1 MSEGLPPALAE
12 DGDRIVAGVRG
23 GAGGAGHVA
32 GAGGTGGL
40 GRRRFVRWLLGF
52 SIVSSLAMIVTPII
66 GFLIPSR
73 TATAGGGG
81 RVLAGTLESL
91 PVGSGA
97 VVAVG
102 AKPAIVV
109 NTPGGVKAYSAI
121 CTHLGCI
128 VAWDAAATTIV
139 CPCHDGRFNPA
150 TGAVVSGPPPA
161 PLPPLT
167 IAVEGD
173 EIYIVTG

>member
-1 MSEGLPPALAE
+1 MSDGFAPGRE
-12 DGDRIVAGVRG
+12 DGGGRAVAGVQD
-23 GAGGAGHVA
+23 GAGGPRGF
-32 GAGGTGGL
+32 
-40 GRRRFVRWLLGF
+40 GRRRFVRWLMGF
-52 SIVSSLAMIVTPII
+52 SIVSSLAMIVTPIV

-73 TATAGGGG
+73 TSTAAAGG
-81 RVLAGTLESL
+81 RVLAGTLDTL

-102 AKPAIVV
+102 SKPAIVV
-109 NTPGGVKAYSAI
+109 NTATGVRAFSAI

-128 VAWDAAATTIV
+128 VAWDGTTNTIV

-161 PLPPLT
+161 PLAPLT
-167 IAVEGD
+167 TTVEGND
-173 EIYIVTG
+173 IYIVTG

>member
-1 MSEGLPPALAE
+1 MSGGLEPVQETLGGGTTAAAADE
-12 DGDRIVAGVRG
+12 
-23 GAGGAGHVA
+23 GAGGS
-32 GAGGTGGL
+32 GGF
-40 GRRRFVRWLLGF
+40 GRRRFVSWLLGF
-52 SIVSSLAMIVTPII
+52 SVVSSLAMIVTPII

-73 TATAGGGG
+73 TSSGAEGG
-81 RVLAGTLESL
+81 RVLAGTLATL

-102 AKPAIVV
+102 SKPAVVV
-109 NTPGGVKAYSAI
+109 NTAAGVKAYSAI

-128 VAWDAAATTIV
+128 VAWDATTSTIV

-161 PLPPLT
+161 PLPPLAT
-167 IAVEGD
+167 AVEGD

>member
-1 MSEGLPPALAE
+1 
-12 DGDRIVAGVRG
+12 
-23 GAGGAGHVA
+23 
-32 GAGGTGGL
+32 
-40 GRRRFVRWLLGF
+40 
-52 SIVSSLAMIVTPII
+52 MIVTPIV
-66 GFLIPSR
+66 GFLIPTK
-73 TATAGGGG
+73 TASGTEGG
-81 RVLAGTLESL
+81 RVLAGTLDKL

-102 AKPAIVV
+102 AKPAVVV
-109 NTPGGVKAYSAI
+109 NTTAGVKAYSAI

-128 VAWDAAATTIV
+128 VAWDAPASLII

-167 IAVEGD
+167 TAIEGND
-173 EIYIVTG
+173 IYIVVG

>member
-1 MSEGLPPALAE
+1 MSGGYEPAID
-12 DGDRIVAGVRG
+12 DGSDPAVEPLQNGATGPG
-23 GAGGAGHVA
+23 GF
-32 GAGGTGGL
+32 
-40 GRRRFVRWLLGF
+40 GRRRFVRYLLGF
-52 SIVSSLAMIVTPII
+52 SIVSSLAMIVTPIV
-66 GFLIPSR
+66 GFLIPTK
-73 TATAGGGG
+73 TASGTEGG
-81 RVLAGTLESL
+81 RVLAGTLDTL

-102 AKPAIVV
+102 AKPAVVV
-109 NTPGGVKAYSAI
+109 NTTAGVKAYSAI

-128 VAWDAAATTIV
+128 VAWDAPANLII

-167 IAVEGD
+167 TAIEGND
-173 EIYIVTG
+173 IYIVAG